1 MTLARRHILTSLALA
16 LPAALIVFFAVNA
29 IEARDRVV
37 LLERTA
43 EGHVSSIMRDAC
55 EQDSKWFLAGPRV
68 NRPSLAERQAPDADV
83 TLPRPSADQLPYEI
97 FAYDDQYSPSSSAGP
112 RFPDT
117 FKRALRASTAVT
129 QVSGEYESKTGTGLQ
144 TAVVT
149 GWTPGPCAILLFRQ
163 QPAPGRLWTQTT
175 IFVGLFA
182 AFLLVGLAATTPTGM
197 RMRNLSLAARQSA
210 KQDYGEIVRV
220 SGADEVGSFGSLF
233 NEMAADLRRKTVDA
247 RDREEILRRYVENMS
262 TDVGEPLAELE
273 RRLGSVLA
281 ARADPAIALAV
292 KEAHRLTMQVR
303 NNAAV
308 IRLRAVTDEF
318 RREPVDLASVVSDL
332 VADRSALAAAAQVRI
347 DASKATAPAVIQADR
362 FLIEQAIGN
371 ALDNAII
378 YNDTGGSVRIELHA
392 YDHGQRISLLIA
404 DNGPGVSDE
413 EFEGLT
419 ANKRFR
425 GDESRTRR
433 AGGRGLGLA
442 LAREVA
448 DRFGLKLDLRQPTS
462 GGLEAEF
469 STRSAQ

>member
-1 MTLARRHILTSLALA
+1 
-16 LPAALIVFFAVNA
+16 
-29 IEARDRVV
+29 
-37 LLERTA
+37 
-43 EGHVSSIMRDAC
+43 
-55 EQDSKWFLAGPRV
+55 
-68 NRPSLAERQAPDADV
+68 
-83 TLPRPSADQLPYEI
+83 
-97 FAYDDQYSPSSSAGP
+97 
-112 RFPDT
+112 
-117 FKRALRASTAVT
+117 
-129 QVSGEYESKTGTGLQ
+129 VSGEYESKTGTGLQ

-163 QPAPGRLWTQTT
+163 QPAPGRFWTQAT
-175 IFVGLFA
+175 IFAGLFV
-182 AFLLVGLAATTPTGM
+182 AFLVVGLAATTPTGM

-273 RRLGSVLA
+273 RRLGRVLA
-281 ARADPAIALAV
+281 VGADPALALAV

-318 RREPVDLASVVSDL
+318 KREPVDLAAVVSDL
-332 VADRSALAAAAQVRI
+332 VADRSPLAAAAHVRL
-347 DASKATAPAVIQADR
+347 DASKATAPAIIQADR

-378 YNDTGGSVRIELHA
+378 YNATGGSVRIELHA

-413 EFEGLT
+413 AFEGLT

-469 STRSAQ
+469 STRSGQ